1 MVDPVLMEARL
12 RAYYATHNPDNK
24 QNIAEIVR
32 RYAGREQELCA
43 KLKKK
48 YGIAPDLSGGPS
60 PAAGDAV
67 TAEKQKPAESSAAV
81 KYDPAFVPYAI
92 PPSAGGAL
100 DFRAPEFDP
109 VQALRMQKQ
118 LPSLPQAHPLDNIQK
133 CRYLLPESDPHYQK
147 VVVHAKKSSAEKSAS
162 NTERVVKK
170 EPTPTLFDRLAD
182 TYMEGPFV
190 MLRRCFLERKRIV
203 VVVRRVNS
211 IRGTCVGFLKAFD
224 KHMNIV
230 LMDVTETCISHD
242 THAKMLRDVRDGK
255 LQAESTLFSVA
266 DPRRNRRFTHQQYA
280 KQLFVRGDNV
290 VMVMEDSRWRRVE

>member
-48 YGIAPDLSGGPS
+48 YGVAPDLIGDQS
-60 PAAGDAV
+60 PAAGDAIA
-67 TAEKQKPAESSAAV
+67 AERKPAESGAAV

-109 VQALRMQKQ
+109 MQALRIQKL
-118 LPSLPQAHPLDNIQK
+118 LPSLPQAYPLDNIQK
-133 CRYLLPESDPHYQK
+133 CRHLLPEFDPHYQK
-147 VVVHAKKSSAEKSAS
+147 AVVHVKKSSAEKSAS

-170 EPTPTLFDRLAD
+170 EPTPTLFDRLA
-182 TYMEGPFV
+182 GPFV
-190 MLRRCFLERKRIV
+190 VLRRCFLERKRVV

-211 IRGTCVGFLKAFD
+211 IRGTCVGYLKAFD
-224 KHMNIV
+224 KHMNLV
-230 LMDVTETCISHD
+230 LMDVTETCISRD

-280 KQLFVRGDNV
+280 KQLFIRGDNV
-290 VMVMEDSRWRRVE
+290 VMVTEDQRRR